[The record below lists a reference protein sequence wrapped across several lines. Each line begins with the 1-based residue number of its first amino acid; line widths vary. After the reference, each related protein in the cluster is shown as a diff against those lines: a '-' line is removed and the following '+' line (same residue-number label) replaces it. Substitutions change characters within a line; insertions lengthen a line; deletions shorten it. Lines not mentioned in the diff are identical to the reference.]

1 METIPD
7 MYGVCRLM
15 NEYDEIVYDYNTSII
30 FLEI

>member
-15 NEYDEIVYDYNTSII
+15 NEYDEIVYDYNTSIK